1 MDREEALGWVAE
13 NGLEPTGEVSQPRT
27 ALWSTALRI
36 PTADGVVWLKAGGAG
51 TSYEAGL
58 LKALVACDAPHLLR
72 PLAID
77 VERGWLLLPD
87 GGQTLR
93 LLLDRDPDL
102 AHWERVLPKYAEL
115 QRHVERRVLPGL
127 PDHRPERMPEVLSQ
141 LLAALPVGPR
151 DELEAVQPRFAQW
164 CDELAASGIPATV
177 QHDDLHDN
185 NIFSNGVID
194 RFFDWG
200 DADLAFPF
208 TSLLVTLRSAA
219 RRWDL
224 APGAPE
230 LVRLRDAYLEAW
242 TDTHSRTE
250 LELLTLLATRVG
262 KVGRAHAW
270 VRALTG
276 VPDPGEHAEAAPG
289 WLEELLEED
298 VF

>member
-1 MDREEALGWVAE
+1 MDRDEALAWAAD
-13 NGLEPTGEVSQPRT
+13 NGVTPNGAVSQPRT

-36 PTADGVVWLKAGGAG
+36 PTADGVVWLKEGGAG

-58 LKALVACDAPHLLR
+58 VRALVTFGTPHLLT

-93 LLLDRDPDL
+93 SLLDRDPDL
-102 AHWERVLPKYAEL
+102 AHWDRVLPKYAEL
-115 QRHVERRVLPGL
+115 QRHTERRVLPGV
-127 PDHRPERMPEVLSQ
+127 PDHRPERMPQVLAE
-141 LLAALPVGPR
+141 LLETLPVGPR
-151 DELEAVQPRFAQW
+151 EELTALQPRFAQW
-164 CDELAASGIPATV
+164 CDELATCGIAATL

-185 NIFSNGVID
+185 NVFSNGVID

-208 TSLLVTLRSAA
+208 TSLLVTMRSA
-219 RRWDL
+219 RTRWPDADL
-224 APGAPE
+224 A
-230 LVRLRDAYLEAW
+230 RLRDAYLEAW

-262 KVGRAHAW
+262 KVGRAHSW
-270 VRALTG
+270 VRALSG
-276 VPDPGEHAEAAPG
+276 VPDPGEHAEAAPA